1 MTGISRYVLRQLLV
15 GLVLTGLGLASIL
28 WLTQSLRFI
37 ELIVNKGLSIPGF
50 LWLTVMLLPNLL
62 GYIVP
67 VSLFA
72 VVLFVYNKMITD
84 RELVALRAA
93 GLSQWGLARPAI
105 ILATAAT
112 VLGYMVSLWVAPISN
127 SAFRDY
133 HWSIRRD
140 LSTLLI
146 QEGSFNHIAPG
157 LTLFVRNRSGAD
169 ELMDISLYDD
179 RTPGKA
185 VTTMARRGV
194 LVDGPSGPRVVLENG
209 NRQEVTRDTGE
220 MSMLYFDTYSLDFGL
235 ANAKNQRNLDARER
249 PLAELLTAQ
258 PGKLS
263 ETQVREFR
271 VEAHQRL
278 SAPLQHLGF
287 AIIALACLLSGTFNR
302 RGQTGRVFL
311 AIGLLV
317 AAEASA
323 LVVANLAVRSTTFLP
338 LLYVNALIPLV
349 AGGYV
354 LLGPPA
360 RRLGFLPRQT
370 APLQG

>member
-1 MTGISRYVLRQLLV
+1 MGISRYVLRQLLV